1 MDYVDEYRDPTLAK
15 AIIDNINNALLAIPD
30 NKKPLQIMEV
40 CGGHTHT
47 LFKFGLI
54 QLLPKDIEFVHG
66 PGCPVCVLPKS
77 RLDQCIA
84 IAEIDNT
91 ILCTFGDAMRVP
103 GSNGSLLDA
112 KSRGCDVR
120 IVYSPMDALLLAEK
134 NPHKQIIFF
143 GLGFETTMPAT
154 AMTVLQAEQK
164 QINNFKLFCQHIT
177 LMPTLQA
184 LLNQKEIRIDG
195 FLLPGHLSMI
205 IGTQPYQPL
214 VDTYSKPSVV
224 TGFEPLDMLQAI
236 LMLVTQFKQSR
247 CEIENQYS
255 RVVKKQGNTQALK
268 AMAQV
273 FKTKQSS
280 EWRGL
285 GMIKKSGIKLSKNFI
300 HFDAEHYFQPKTYT
314 ASDPQGSRCGEV
326 LSGLCK
332 PTDCPLFAD
341 NCIPENAIGALMVSS
356 EGACA
361 AYYNYSYNCSQN
373 NTTDHYPNGKPN
385 QKHNIDHNPSHSP
398 ATIADKIAISDIKPT
413 TTKRSE

>member
-1 MDYVDEYRDPTLAK
+1 MEYVDEFRDPKLAK
-15 AIIDNINNALLAIPD
+15 AIIKNINAELADIPSS
-30 NKKPLQIMEV
+30 KKPLQVMEV

-54 QLLPKDIEFVHG
+54 QLLSEDIEFVHG

-84 IAEIDNT
+84 IAEIENT

-112 KSRGCDVR
+112 RARGCDVR

-134 NPHKQIIFF
+134 HPDRQVVFF

-154 AMTVLQAEQK
+154 AMTILQAEKK

-177 LMPTLQA
+177 LMPTLEA
-184 LLNQKEIRIDG
+184 LLNQDDVRIDG

-205 IGTQPYQPL
+205 IGTNPYQPL
-214 VDTYSKPSVV
+214 VDTYNKPSVV
-224 TGFEPLDMLQAI
+224 TGFEPLDMLQAL
-236 LMLVTQFKQSR
+236 LMLVTQIKEAR

-255 RVVKKQGNTQALK
+255 RVVAQQGNTNALE
-268 AMAQV
+268 AMEQV
-273 FKTKQSS
+273 FETKDAS

-285 GMIKKSGIKLSKNFI
+285 GMIDNSGIRLSDTFA
-300 HFDAEHYFQPKTYT
+300 HFDAELYFKPKSHL
-314 ASDPQGSRCGEV
+314 AQDPEGSRCGDI
-326 LSGLCK
+326 LSGRCK
-332 PTDCPLFAD
+332 PTDCPLFGKA
-341 NCIPENAIGALMVSS
+341 CIPENAIGALMVSS

-361 AYYNYSYNCSQN
+361 AYYNYRKAPV
-373 NTTDHYPNGKPN
+373 T
-385 QKHNIDHNPSHSP
+385 QKENV
-398 ATIADKIAISDIKPT
+398 
-413 TTKRSE
+413 